1 MRMKGLTEQELTAL
15 GYDETLIF
23 RPGYLRITGGREQPR
38 WLEGAYGVASRLF
51 RLVWAEAEI
60 ETALLGKAMGRAAEL
75 GIKTC
80 QQHGIGELKEMGA
93 PGREVRHKLLRCFR
107 RCFAD
112 DAHHKQ
118 ALIIGNSDAVKLANL
133 SL

>member
-1 MRMKGLTEQELTAL
+1 MRMKGLTERELSAL
-15 GYDETLIF
+15 GYDEAIIF

-75 GIKTC
+75 GIKAC
-80 QQHGIGELKEMGA
+80 QRHGLGELKEMGA
-93 PGREVRHKLLRCFR
+93 PGREVRYKLL
-107 RCFAD
+107 A
-112 DAHHKQ
+112 AHPS
-118 ALIIGNSDAVKLANL
+118 IGR
-133 SL
+133 